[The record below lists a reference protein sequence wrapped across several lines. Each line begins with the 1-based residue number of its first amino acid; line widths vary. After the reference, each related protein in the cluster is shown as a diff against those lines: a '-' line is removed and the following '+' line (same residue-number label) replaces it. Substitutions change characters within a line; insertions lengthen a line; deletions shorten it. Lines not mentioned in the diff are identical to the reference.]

1 MSIHFSYALIIIFL
15 VTMLTP
21 SQTRAQNVS
30 QLSQCPNSPNC
41 VSSKASPSD
50 TGHFIE
56 PFTLKMNASTAWP
69 FILKVLQE
77 QPRTQIKEV
86 TNDLIQAEVTSLIF
100 RFTDDITLLLNEKNQ
115 TIDVRS
121 ASRVGYSDLGVNRK
135 RIATLRK
142 ILQQAQVI
150 K

>member
-15 VTMLTP
+15 VTMSTP

-41 VSSKASPSD
+41 VSSKAPSSD
-50 TGHFIE
+50 TEHFID

-69 FILKVLQE
+69 FVLKVLQE

-115 TIDVRS
+115 TIDIRS

-135 RIATLRK
+135 RVATLRK
-142 ILQQAQVI
+142 ILQQSQVI